1 MLMKLT
7 VRMLLVSTVTFGL
20 AACENRTMTGALT
33 GAAVGGVTG
42 VATGTDG
49 SDDRRRAVT
58 GAVIGGTAGA
68 IASLSRQAADL
79 RRELGDNIEVRNT
92 GEELILT
99 LPQDLLFAVDSATLR
114 SDLQRDLRTIGAN
127 LVNYPDTDV
136 VVVGHTDNTGSA
148 AHNQALSERRAE
160 SVAQVLRSQGISQR
174 RIETVGRGLTQPI
187 AANAT
192 PEGRAQ
198 NRRVEIF
205 IRPRETN

>member
-1 MLMKLT
+1 MRLPVRTLLITT
-7 VRMLLVSTVTFGL
+7 VAFGL

-42 VATGTDG
+42 VATGADG

-79 RRELGDNIEVRNT
+79 RRDLGDNIEVRNT

-148 AHNQALSERRAE
+148 AHNQALSERRAA
-160 SVAQVLRSQGISQR
+160 SVAEVLRSQEISQR

-187 AANAT
+187 ATNAT

-205 IRPRETN
+205 IRPRQSS